1 MVNTWRNLPGKAWV
15 SLLALDPRL
24 GRKGE
29 RACAVLDPGERRLFE
44 AMDRYDRAHSLAVAS
59 RLRDDPLLYRAALLH
74 DCGKLTA
81 ELHLWVRWAYTF
93 LEVFLPR
100 FLARLV
106 ERLEKEARGGDVL
119 ERMRSLPPGWRRGLY
134 VQVHHGEVGAALLER
149 AGSEEELIR
158 LVREHQ
164 GEPRDERSRRL
175 RRLDDAL

>member
-1 MVNTWRNLPGKAWV
+1 MNTWRNLPGKAWV
-15 SLLALDPRL
+15 SLLAMDPRL
-24 GRKGE
+24 RGRGE
-29 RACAVLDPGERRLFE
+29 RASAELTTEERRLF
-44 AMDRYDRAHSLAVAS
+44 ASMDRYDRAHSLAVAS
-59 RLRDDPLLYRAALLH
+59 RLRDDPLLFRAALLH

-93 LEVFLPR
+93 LEVFMPR
-100 FLARLV
+100 LLARLV
-106 ERLEKEARGGDVL
+106 KRVEKEARGKDVL

-134 VQVHHGEVGAALLER
+134 VQVHHGEVGAALLEL
-149 AGSEEELIR
+149 AGSEEELVQ